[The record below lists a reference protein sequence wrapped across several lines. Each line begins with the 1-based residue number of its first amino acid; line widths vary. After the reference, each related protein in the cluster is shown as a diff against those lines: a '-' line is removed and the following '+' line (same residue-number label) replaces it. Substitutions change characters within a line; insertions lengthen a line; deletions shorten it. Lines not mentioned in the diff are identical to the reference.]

1 MISRFSRHLATIL
14 ACTIGVLGVLGVL
27 YAWRLPPFET
37 TIRTTEDAY
46 VRGQVTFIA
55 PQLAGVVAEVAVQDY
70 QRVKAGDLLVRI
82 DEDSYREKVAQAQAA
97 LDAAEASLA
106 NSDQDRKSAE
116 ASVKAAEAGVVSAK
130 ASLKLANA
138 NLDRSNALK
147 KRGVLSNQNADETQL
162 SYEQAQA
169 AVQQAAA
176 NAETARQSL
185 ASVITGRTSLEANVR
200 QAEATVKLAQISLD
214 YTRIVAPVDGR
225 LGEVSAHVGQ
235 YVTAGTKLTS
245 LVPDTIWIVA
255 NFKETQLAGM
265 NIGQKVT
272 FTVDALGKAEL
283 TGKIASFSPATGSE
297 FSVLGSSNATG
308 NFIKISQRLPVRIN
322 IDTDQA
328 LAARLVPGMSVVASV
343 DTGRTEREATEEHS
357 DVGFGLGAHDQLA
370 ALK

>member
-322 IDTDQA
+322 IDPDQA

-343 DTGRTEREATEEHS
+343 DTGRTEREATEAHS
-357 DVGFGLGAHDQLA
+357 DVGFGLGANDQLA